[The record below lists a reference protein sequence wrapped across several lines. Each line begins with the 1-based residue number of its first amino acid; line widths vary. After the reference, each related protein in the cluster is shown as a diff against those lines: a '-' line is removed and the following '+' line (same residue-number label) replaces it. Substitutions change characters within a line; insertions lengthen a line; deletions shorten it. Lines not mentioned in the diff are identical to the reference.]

1 MSLNKFTDIN
11 QENKWMKINCGE
23 LSTPKLTIKA
33 TNGSSINMIPDSV
46 GVVNQVLSS
55 NGDGTVDWK
64 TVSGGSGIQNP
75 VLETIYPATNSI
87 DLGTLAAPF
96 RKLYVQNSTIEL
108 VNPTDPLKSGS
119 ISVNDGNLDIKS
131 NLATGNVNLG
141 YLAGVGAG
149 ENSTNIGNEAGG
161 TNAGDNVVNLGFQAG
176 KEDCKNNSINIG
188 NGAGIQNSGENSI
201 HIGTLAGSTIL
212 GGVNGDSSIA
222 IGQSA
227 GQNNI
232 ANNSII
238 INATGLVLDNLV
250 EDAFIVKP
258 IRDQPSYT
266 KILGYDTS
274 SGEIF
279 SSDEKNTL
287 NPVVIANPQVE
298 KNIETKN
305 DNTNA
310 LVVLQPT
317 IGDTE
322 LLGGEIRIN
331 NIAKTNTA
339 KLKNDLLEIKDSSS
353 KNYQNSFSI
362 EISDEKVSNLKSIIT
377 RYEFEVIADAIV
389 RSKLDA
395 NSLYFRTINN
405 EGIYQSDGI
414 YLYEPLVI
422 NPRMELNNNF
432 LKFTTAD
439 TKYISEYNNKFLELK
454 TNNTIVDLPYM
465 KLEADLVGGIQNAI
479 TSYKDFII
487 NVAGNQR
494 VLVDVD
500 KAEFKD
506 ATGLITSNYGRTLS
520 NIINTN
526 DGNRQTASTIEVSDE
541 KTANIKSTLTKTS
554 LNIINS
560 SNNTECEITAP
571 QIYMSNIGNTHRL
584 ILSKDDISF
593 IDVSANSNVINPTSY
608 SLYQTGNLG
617 TPVTELNQTS
627 LVLRTTSLTPEI
639 MTLNNSSVSFNSPI
653 NSTANSLS
661 NTQLSMI
668 DSSLNRSLLTRL
680 ALQFFEP
687 SSTTIATASL
697 NQTGLEIKDTSLTP
711 EISSLTNGFL
721 NISSPINN
729 CVASLSSTTLTMLD
743 IPSTHGTT
751 VDKDLISIIDTT
763 QNISNLTSTSLKLFL
778 STDLSNPATL
788 LNQTKLEIKSTDDRT
803 TINSTE
809 LKVQNTTTGKTCSL
823 LNTGLSGNGIA
834 IIPTAGTDISLTIS
848 AGGHILLNGLPSSN
862 AGLPSGALYTHVIGG
877 GHKSVCVV

>member
-1 MSLNKFTDIN
+1 MSLNKFTDVN
-11 QENKWMKINCGE
+11 QEKKWMKINCAE

-64 TVSGGSGIQNP
+64 TVTGGSGIQNP

-119 ISVNDGNLDIKS
+119 ISVNDGNIDIKS
-131 NLATGNVNLG
+131 NLSTGNVNLG
-141 YLAGVGAG
+141 FGAGVNSG
-149 ENSTNIGNEAGG
+149 ENSTNIGNG
-161 TNAGDNVVNLGFQAG
+161 TGNDSGDNVVNLGFQAG

-188 NGAGIQNSGENSI
+188 NGAGIQNSGLNSI

-238 INATGLVLDNLV
+238 LNATGLVLDNLV

-258 IRDQPSYT
+258 VRDQPSYT

-287 NPVVIANPQVE
+287 NPVIIATPQVE
-298 KNIETKN
+298 KNVETKN
-305 DNTNA
+305 DNSNA
-310 LVVLQPT
+310 FVVLQPT

-322 LLGGEIRIN
+322 LLGGEIRVNNLDKIN
-331 NIAKTNTA
+331 NTKILSTGLTHTSIYPFPPFGDTVNTIQLSPEPTFNNFPRLMLKSVFNTIEFRSITDINRFTIQEGSHTYTDLSKTDVWFSEPSEVINGRYGRTTMRIYDGDYDNTQ
-339 KLKNDLLEIKDSSS
+339 SSLQIQLTDVVNPNILHNLTRTS
-353 KNYQNSFSI
+353 SRIINSTVSNYQNAFQILLDDVKDADIKSLLTRNALSI
-362 EISDEKVSNLKSIIT
+362 SSTATTS
-377 RYEFEVIADAIV
+377 
-389 RSKLDA
+389 SQLD
-395 NSLYFRTINN
+395 S
-405 EGIYQSDGI
+405 
-414 YLYEPLVI
+414 
-422 NPRMELNNNF
+422 ELLTF
-432 LKFTTAD
+432 
-439 TKYISEYNNKFLELK
+439 NK
-454 TNNTIVDLPYM
+454 
-465 KLEADLVGGIQNAI
+465 
-479 TSYKDFII
+479 
-487 NVAGNQR
+487 AGNQGLYDVNSLTYYTSGSFAQR
-494 VLVDVD
+494 VLLDVD
-500 KAEFKD
+500 KLEYKD
-506 ATGLITSNYGRTLS
+506 PTGLITSNYGRTLS

-526 DGNRQTASTIEVSDE
+526 DGNRQTASNIEISDE
-541 KTANIKSTLTKTS
+541 KTPTIKSTLNK
-554 LNIINS
+554 N
-560 SNNTECEITAP
+560 
-571 QIYMSNIGNTHRL
+571 
-584 ILSKDDISF
+584 
-593 IDVSANSNVINPTSY
+593 
-608 SLYQTGNLG
+608 
-617 TPVTELNQTS
+617 
-627 LVLRTTSLTPEI
+627 SLTI
-639 MTLNNSSVSFNSPI
+639 TNGSI
-653 NSTANSLS
+653 ANSLS

-697 NQTGLEIKDTSLTP
+697 NQSGLEIKDTSLTP

-729 CVASLSSTTLTMLD
+729 CVASLSSTTLGMLD

-751 VDKDLISIIDTT
+751 VDKDLISMIDTT

-778 STDLSNPATL
+778 STDLSIPATL
-788 LNQTKLEIKSTDDRT
+788 LNQTKLEIKDATNRT
-803 TINSTE
+803 TINTTE
-809 LKVQNTTTGKTCSL
+809 LKVQNTTTAKTCSL